1 MFDINDLNIVD
12 KKKKFIE
19 VLLIVGGLIGS
30 LGLSGA
36 KAVSEDAINVYFV
49 TASYLTFFVLF
60 SIFLYVLLM
69 RPLKLPSFVEIFL
82 IIVVSFIVGIYFS
95 LIVVYPI
102 YLAEAIDKST
112 FFLIIPLT
120 FLVFLA
126 LTCSEKR

>member
-1 MFDINDLNIVD
+1 VFINDLNIVD

-36 KAVSEDAINVYFV
+36 KAVSEDVINVYFV

-60 SIFLYVLLM
+60 SILLYVLLM
-69 RPLKLPSFVEIFL
+69 RPLRLPHFIEIFL
-82 IIVVSFIVGIYFS
+82 ILIVSFIVGIYFS

-102 YLAEAIDKST
+102 YLAEAIDKPT
-112 FFLIIPLT
+112 FYLIIPLT
-120 FLVFLA
+120 FLVFFA
-126 LTCSEKR
+126 LTCSEK